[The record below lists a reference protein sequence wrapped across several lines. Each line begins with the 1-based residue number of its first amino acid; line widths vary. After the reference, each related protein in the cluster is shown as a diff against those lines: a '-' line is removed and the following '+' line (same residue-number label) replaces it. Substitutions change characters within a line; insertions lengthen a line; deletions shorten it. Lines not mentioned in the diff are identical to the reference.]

1 MRVYLSADLIRASRR
16 AQAAG
21 LRLLEQARVAGF
33 HRSTLSQALH
43 GADVPAEDPRVRRL
57 GLLLGVPPERCFA
70 AEFTPAQALP
80 TTHTFP
86 DRLAAL
92 RAAALALWTAQDA
105 QTDTTPLA
113 RDAAELFHELGTTI
127 GLAMPPAAAM
137 VPTEGPCRARS

>member
-1 MRVYLSADLIRASRR
+1 MPYLSPDLLRASRR

-21 LRLLEQARVAGF
+21 LSILEQARAAGVN
-33 HRSTLSQALH
+33 RSTLSQFLH
-43 GADVPAEDPRVRRL
+43 GASVRPDHPAVLRL
-57 GLLLGVPPERCFA
+57 GALLGVPAAQCFA
-70 AEFTPAQALP
+70 EACPADEP
-80 TTHTFP
+80 RGGHTFP